1 MLLASASNSAS
12 RAAARAGDEAVAL
25 LDDLLDD
32 DVTFRSPAVFTP
44 QEGRAK
50 ARMYL
55 LAAEKMFADSGFHYV
70 EQWYNERSAILQ
82 FRADLDGVLVEG
94 IDMIHWSDA
103 GRIVSFTVMIRP
115 LKALQS
121 VIPRMGELLAP

>member
-1 MLLASASNSAS
+1 MTPDVITRWLSFLES
-12 RAAARAGDEAVAL
+12 GDTTL
-25 LDDLLDD
+25 LDDLLAD

-44 QEGRAK
+44 QEGRATTR
-50 ARMYL
+50 AYL

-70 EQWYNERSAILQ
+70 EHWYNDRSAILQ
-82 FRADLDGVLVEG
+82 FRADLDGVKVEG
-94 IDMIHWSDA
+94 IDMIAWSDA
-103 GRIVSFTVMIRP
+103 GKIVSFTVMIRP

>member
-1 MLLASASNSAS
+1 MTPDVITRWLNFMES
-12 RAAARAGDEAVAL
+12 GDTAL
-25 LDDLLDD
+25 LDELLAD

-50 ARMYL
+50 TRAYL

-70 EQWYNERSAILQ
+70 ERWYNDRSAILQ
-82 FRADLDGVLVEG
+82 FRADLDGVKVEG
-94 IDMIHWSDA
+94 IDLIHWSDA
-103 GRIVSFTVMIRP
+103 GKIVSFTVMIRP

-121 VIPRMGELLAP
+121 VIPRMGELLAAQFG

>member
-1 MLLASASNSAS
+1 MTPDVITRWLSFMES
-12 RAAARAGDEAVAL
+12 GDTAL

>member
-1 MLLASASNSAS
+1 MTPDVITRWLNFMES
-12 RAAARAGDEAVAL
+12 GDTAL
-25 LDDLLDD
+25 LDELLAD

-50 ARMYL
+50 TRAYL

-70 EQWYNERSAILQ
+70 ERWYNDRSAILQ
-82 FRADLDGVLVEG
+82 FRADLDGVKVEG
-94 IDMIHWSDA
+94 IDLIHWSDA
-103 GRIVSFTVMIRP
+103 DKIVSFTVMIRP

-121 VIPRMGELLAP
+121 VIPRMGELLAAQFG

>member
-1 MLLASASNSAS
+1 MTPDVITRWLSFMES
-12 RAAARAGDEAVAL
+12 GDTAL

-121 VIPRMGELLAP
+121 VIPRMGELLAAQSG

>member
-1 MLLASASNSAS
+1 MTPDVITRWLSFLES
-12 RAAARAGDEAVAL
+12 GDTTL
-25 LDDLLDD
+25 LDDLLAD

-50 ARMYL
+50 TRAYL

-70 EQWYNERSAILQ
+70 EHWYNDRSAILW
-82 FRADLDGVLVEG
+82 FRADLDGVKVEG
-94 IDMIHWSDA
+94 IDMIAWSDA
-103 GRIVSFTVMIRP
+103 GKITSFTVMIRP

-121 VIPRMGELLAP
+121 VIPRMGELLAAQSG